1 MVVELSPIEV
11 SSKGFKGMSLAIY
24 SRTQAKL
31 IRPYRARSGGSNG
44 VLYIC
49 TQFMVVELM
58 AIGKSGKGSKAIALA
73 IRTRTQV
80 NLVRPDRARRGSS
93 NGILYI

>member
-1 MVVELSPIEV
+1 MVVDLIAIEG
-11 SSKGFKGMSLAIY
+11 SGKGIKASALVIHG
-24 SRTQAKL
+24 RTQAKL